1 LFRLW
6 SATFKIVVAS
16 VITGAGL
23 SALDLSAAEI
33 LTRLGPAPE
42 RIIML
47 LEHGLQWAIPNII
60 LGSLVIVPIWLVV
73 YLLSPPRS

>member
-6 SATFKIVVAS
+6 SAIFKIVVAS

-42 RIIML
+42 RLITL